1 MILLLIVNNVII
13 SIDFHMINHHV
24 KIAVRQIITNLVVM
38 YKPIPVMLLNVINV
52 KLAAQHVLM
61 LMIAL
66 LVIHPKIRISIRKE
80 LRVKVHVILEILLM
94 HKPLFVQL
102 YQCVH
107 KVLVL
112 KTNY

>member
-1 MILLLIVNNVII
+1 MIQLLIVNNVII

-107 KVLVL
+107 
-112 KTNY
+112 

>member
-52 KLAAQHVLM
+52 KLDAQHVIM
-61 LMIAL
+61 LKVVL
-66 LVIHPKIRISIRKE
+66 LVIYPILCIR
-80 LRVKVHVILEILLM
+80 LR
-94 HKPLFVQL
+94 
-102 YQCVH
+102 
-107 KVLVL
+107 
-112 KTNY
+112 